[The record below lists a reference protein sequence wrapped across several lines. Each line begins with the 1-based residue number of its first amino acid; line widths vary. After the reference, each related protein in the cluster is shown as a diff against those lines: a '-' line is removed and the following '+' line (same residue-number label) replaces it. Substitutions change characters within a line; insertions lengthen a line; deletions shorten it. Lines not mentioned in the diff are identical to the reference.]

1 MTSPAQPSPKGQLRV
16 QDLRMIRVLDE
27 VRSYLHLA
35 EIVST
40 GEARKHIGAAID
52 VTRAAER
59 KIRERRGQ

>member
-1 MTSPAQPSPKGQLRV
+1 
-16 QDLRMIRVLDE
+16 MIRVLDE

-40 GEARKHIGAAID
+40 GEARKHIGVAID